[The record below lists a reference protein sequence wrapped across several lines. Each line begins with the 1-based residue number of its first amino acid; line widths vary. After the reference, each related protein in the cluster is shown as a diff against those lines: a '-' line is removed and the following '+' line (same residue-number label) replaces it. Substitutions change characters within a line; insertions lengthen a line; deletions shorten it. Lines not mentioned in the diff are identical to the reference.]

1 MVSVVRANIQQPIME
16 VLEQNEYAVLYR
28 ERFHKG
34 VRLVHKHYLSG
45 CDYFADVIYIGDD
58 GFLDIYHVQGRLRS
72 EEYLSL
78 FLDSETAEQI
88 RKDVM
93 SVKTFEDLYRL
104 FDRLLKT
111 TFCESKEK
119 PWLYRI
125 CS

>member
-1 MVSVVRANIQQPIME
+1 MVSVDIQQPIKE

-34 VRLVHKHYLSG
+34 VKLVHKHYLG

-88 RKDVM
+88 RKEVM
-93 SVKTFEDLYRL
+93 SVTSFEDLYRL

>member
-1 MVSVVRANIQQPIME
+1 MVSVVRAKVQGPIME
-16 VLEQNEYAVLYR
+16 VLEQREYAVLYR

-34 VRLVHKHYLSG
+34 VRLVLKHYLSD

-58 GFLDIYHVQGRLRS
+58 RYLDVYHVQGRLSR

-88 RKDVM
+88 RKEVM
-93 SVKTFEDLYRL
+93 SVKTFEDLYKL
-104 FDRLLKT
+104 FDSLLKA
-111 TFCESKEK
+111 TFCKSEK

-125 CS
+125 CK